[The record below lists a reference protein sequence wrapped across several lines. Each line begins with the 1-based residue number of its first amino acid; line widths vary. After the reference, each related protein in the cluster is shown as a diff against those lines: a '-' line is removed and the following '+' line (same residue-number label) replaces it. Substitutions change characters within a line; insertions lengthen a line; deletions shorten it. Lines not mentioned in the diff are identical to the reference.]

1 MIRIFRHYL
10 PKGMVIL
17 GLAEML
23 VFWVAIRLGAYARAG
38 NHRII
43 ADLAAPLHYRV
54 VLFVV
59 VMLLVMT
66 SFGLYQRDLSEGRWG
81 YFPRLV
87 ISLAFGFLT
96 FLLLLPF
103 DPHAVFPP
111 ATVAYALLVALL
123 GTAVTR
129 FAYIALVNRESR
141 QRHVL
146 VLGTGR
152 RARAVRSLAS
162 GSLARPG
169 FHLVGFVPF
178 GERELAAEAAP
189 LLPTQPLADIARSH
203 HVSEIVVASRDRRQI
218 LPMKEL
224 LECKLRGVQVLDVTT
239 FFEQEGGLI
248 ELESLNTSWLVFADG
263 FRQGFSR
270 TTIKRLFDIIASI
283 LLLVLALPVMAVV
296 ALAIWID
303 DRGPVLYRQERV
315 GQGGA
320 GFLLLKFRSM
330 RIHAEH
336 DGAPKWASENDAR
349 VTRVGRIIRKL
360 RLDELPQA
368 VNVLRGDMS
377 FVGPRPERQFF
388 VSDLEKR
395 IPFYSYRHT
404 LKPGITGWAQVNYP
418 YGASVD
424 DAREKLK
431 YDLYYVKNNSLFLD
445 FIILIQT
452 IQVVIFQK
460 GSR

>member
-38 NHRII
+38 HHRIA

-96 FLLLLPF
+96 FLLLLSF
-103 DPHAVFPP
+103 DPRAVFPP

-189 LLPTQPLADIARSH
+189 LLRTQPLADIARSH

-224 LECKLRGVQVLDVTT
+224 LECKLRGVRVLDVTT

-388 VSDLEKR
+388 VADLEKR

>member
-38 NHRII
+38 NHRIA

-54 VLFVV
+54 ALFVV

-96 FLLLLPF
+96 FLLLLSF
-103 DPHAVFPP
+103 DPRAVFPP

-141 QRHVL
+141 KRHVL

-189 LLPTQPLADIARSH
+189 LLRTQPLADIARSH

-270 TTIKRLFDIIASI
+270 TTIKRLFDIIAST

-388 VSDLEKR
+388 VADLEKR